1 MRNRNHIV
9 VVHLNDKEYDRLNQK
24 CRQAGLRRE
33 QFARAAF
40 EGINIRPRPPDTYK
54 ELAREIAAVG
64 NNLNQIAHRVNSTG
78 YVTQAQFEQVMD
90 IMSRI
95 WKTQQEQPCPPR
107 PRALPTGSGRENAWP
122 SNRLRCGEGSL
133 DKTERPVAAY
143 CRVLPS
149 GHTAFRRCAPGC
161 SLRLDG
167 Y

>member
-78 YVTQAQFEQVMD
+78 
-90 IMSRI
+90 
-95 WKTQQEQPCPPR
+95 CPPR

>member
-78 YVTQAQFEQVMD
+78 YVTQHESID
-90 IMSRI
+90 RR
-95 WKTQQEQPCPPR
+95 T
-107 PRALPTGSGRENAWP
+107 
-122 SNRLRCGEGSL
+122 
-133 DKTERPVAAY
+133 RPVSA
-143 CRVLPS
+143 
-149 GHTAFRRCAPGC
+149 
-161 SLRLDG
+161 
-167 Y
+167 

>member
-1 MRNRNHIV
+1 MARRGPLICAQRPCGKRLWRERPLGLRTVEPAKKKNRQHCGISPRPGKASASQPRRSAKTECV
-9 VVHLNDKEYDRLNQK
+9 ACFSRKRRWKDRL
-24 CRQAGLRRE
+24 
-33 QFARAAF
+33 
-40 EGINIRPRPPDTYK
+40 K
-54 ELAREIAAVG
+54 EKAC
-64 NNLNQIAHRVNSTG
+64 
-78 YVTQAQFEQVMD
+78 
-90 IMSRI
+90 
-95 WKTQQEQPCPPR
+95 KTQQEQPCPPR

>member
-95 WKTQQEQPCPPR
+95 WNMRVLIVEPVVCGGLFARGLCRLPDGGQTALSGLCPV
-107 PRALPTGSGRENAWP
+107 A
-122 SNRLRCGEGSL
+122 RLREAVY
-133 DKTERPVAAY
+133 P
-143 CRVLPS
+143 
-149 GHTAFRRCAPGC
+149 
-161 SLRLDG
+161 RL
-167 Y
+167 

>member
-54 ELAREIAAVG
+54 ELAREIAAVV

-95 WKTQQEQPCPPR
+95 WKLVQE
-107 PRALPTGSGRENAWP
+107 RA
-122 SNRLRCGEGSL
+122 
-133 DKTERPVAAY
+133 
-143 CRVLPS
+143 
-149 GHTAFRRCAPGC
+149 
-161 SLRLDG
+161 
-167 Y
+167 